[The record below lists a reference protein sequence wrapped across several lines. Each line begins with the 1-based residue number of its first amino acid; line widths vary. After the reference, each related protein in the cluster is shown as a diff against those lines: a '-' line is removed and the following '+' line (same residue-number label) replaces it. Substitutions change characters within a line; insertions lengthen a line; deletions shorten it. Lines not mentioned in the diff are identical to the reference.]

1 MKHPIKLAIVLVIT
15 WLLLSDFFEPLL
27 LSLGVVS
34 VAFSLWI
41 ATRMDK
47 FDNERYRFNLS
58 LSFIKFLFSLGIKVI
73 QSNIDVCARILG
85 FKPVESTFITI
96 QMPFK
101 DDVAKV
107 LYANAIT
114 LTPGSSSI
122 ALEDKRLLV
131 HTISKEGAHSLAH
144 GDMLKIMPKNF
155 TVDEIE
161 TLPS

>member
-1 MKHPIKLAIVLVIT
+1 MKHPIRLAIVLVIT

-27 LSLGVVS
+27 LSLGAIS
-34 VAFSLWI
+34 VIFSLWI
-41 ATRMDK
+41 AKRMDK
-47 FDNERYRFNLS
+47 VDNEKYRFRLS
-58 LSFIKFLFSLGIKVI
+58 LSFFKFLFSLGIKVI

-85 FKPVESTFITI
+85 IKPVESTFITI

-107 LYANAIT
+107 LYANSIT

-122 ALEDKRLLV
+122 ALEGDRLLV
-131 HTISKEGAHSLAH
+131 HTISREGAHDLAH
-144 GDMLKIMPKNF
+144 GDMLKIMPKHY

-161 TLPS
+161 KLPS